1 MGVQKLNTIYIYNV
15 FDDCVEWADD
25 FFWSWFDYKRSTFD
39 EDIGEKNDF
48 HIFFPSDLDPWTSL
62 FTLVH

>member
-25 FFWSWFDYKRSTFD
+25 FFGLGLT
-39 EDIGEKNDF
+39 INDQ
-48 HIFFPSDLDPWTSL
+48 LLTK
-62 FTLVH
+62 T